1 MKDIVKVRKVNK
13 DENWMDGL
21 LGELLSFRVIY
32 RQRLKIIYALQEQ
45 MSL

>member
-1 MKDIVKVRKVNK
+1 MKDIVKVRKANK

-32 RQRLKIIYALQEQ
+32 RQRLRWEF
-45 MSL
+45 